1 MSINK
6 TRERR
11 RKKLAKLE
19 IDKMIERYPEEC
31 GEVIVRPMTV
41 KELEKYYQEEQPQN
55 LDEKE
60 VLDD

>member
-31 GEVIVRPMTV
+31 GEVMVRPMTV
-41 KELEKYYQEEQPQN
+41 EERERYYQEEQLQN